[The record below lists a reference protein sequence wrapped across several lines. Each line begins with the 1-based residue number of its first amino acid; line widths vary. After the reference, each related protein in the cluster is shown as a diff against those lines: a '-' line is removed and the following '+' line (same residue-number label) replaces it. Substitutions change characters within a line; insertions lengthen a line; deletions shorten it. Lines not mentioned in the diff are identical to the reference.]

1 MQRYQREHF
10 WDAIVWPLLWPLLL
24 VQAALV
30 VLCLMVGAM
39 MWWMTPSHASW
50 STTLWLMS
58 ALLVGSSLNAGAFLM
73 LIKARA
79 RRKDTRLSQELNELE
94 RHSQAL
100 YQELYQGVRQEQSA
114 TVARS
119 LPEKAFQLPDAADET
134 LLPCQRLASVNETL
148 ASLEHCMQSS
158 QVISAAS
165 KNTQNEHEQTLLDDL
180 QHQQRQLKHLMAGRE
195 RAREESRLKTG
206 YLTLLQ
212 RETDGLLAHLN
223 EMADKEV
230 TDNGRRNVTQVHE
243 RLLDIRSL
251 LANLVQQS
259 AEHTESSPENTSA
272 VSAEGS
278 NKESTEKRAE
288 ENARQ
293 GDTEAQRNLHILI
306 VDDGPVNLM
315 LARQMLETQG
325 LQVEG
330 VSSGEQALE
339 RQQGAL
345 FDLVFMDIFMPTLD
359 GLETTRRWREYE
371 RTHGGNQSVLVALT
385 ANADNARLDAC
396 LAAGMDDLLAKPY
409 QPETL
414 LNMIARWF
422 PGSAK
427 ALPPTR

>member
-1 MQRYQREHF
+1 
-10 WDAIVWPLLWPLLL
+10 
-24 VQAALV
+24 
-30 VLCLMVGAM
+30 
-39 MWWMTPSHASW
+39 
-50 STTLWLMS
+50 MS

-73 LIKARA
+73 LVKARA
-79 RRKDTRLSQELNELE
+79 RRKDNRLSHELSELE
-94 RHSQAL
+94 RHSQVLFQAL
-100 YQELYQGVRQEQSA
+100 YHEQFQGQSQAQFQGQYQALCQEPFQKLFPNA
-114 TVARS
+114 HDDS
-119 LPEKAFQLPDAADET
+119 LM
-134 LLPCQRLASVNETL
+134 PCQRLASINEVL
-148 ASLEHCMQSS
+148 AHIEHCLQGA
-158 QVISAAS
+158 QGVSAAS
-165 KNTQNEHEQTLLDDL
+165 KNTKHEHEQTLLDDL
-180 QHQQRQLKHLMAGRE
+180 QHQQQQLKHLRAGRE

-212 RETDGLLAHLN
+212 RETDGLLDHLDV
-223 EMADKEV
+223 MVGKEA
-230 TDNGRRNVTQVHE
+230 TDNSRQNVTEVHK

-259 AEHTESSPENTSA
+259 AESTEKHTEKGTEQ
-272 VSAEGS
+272 S
-278 NKESTEKRAE
+278 NEKRAE
-288 ENARQ
+288 ENISQ
-293 GDTEAQRNLHILI
+293 VGTDAQRNLRILV

-371 RTHGGNQSVLVALT
+371 RHQGGSQSVLVALT
-385 ANADNARLDAC
+385 ANADDARLDAC

-414 LNMIARWF
+414 LNIITRWF
-422 PGSAK
+422 PGTAK
-427 ALPPTR
+427 ALPPA